1 MWRIALKDLQWRRRR
16 LLISTLG
23 TSLVFTM
30 ALVLA
35 GLAGSF
41 GVEANNAVQA
51 FGADAWVVHTDT
63 PGPFTSGLPMPES
76 AIKTVAGLP
85 GVKAAGGFVFA
96 QQSIGSEARPTDAN
110 LFGV

>member
-23 TSLVFTM
+23 TALVFTM

-41 GVEANNAVQA
+41 GVEADNALSA
-51 FGADAWVVHTDT
+51 FGADAWVVHSNTA
-63 PGPFTSGLPMPES
+63 GPFTSGLPLPQ
-76 AIKTVAGLP
+76 TVVGAVARMP
-85 GVKAAGGFVFA
+85 GVKDAVGFVYT
-96 QQSIGSEARPTDAN
+96 QQSVG
-110 LFGV
+110 